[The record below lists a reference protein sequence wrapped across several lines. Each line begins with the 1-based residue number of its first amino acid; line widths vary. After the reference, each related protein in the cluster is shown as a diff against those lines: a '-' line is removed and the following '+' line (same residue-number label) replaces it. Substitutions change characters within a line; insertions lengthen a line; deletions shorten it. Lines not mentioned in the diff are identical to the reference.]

1 MGRLCEIGPIA
12 PFLFFSSFS
21 FSVFFSFLFLEFKF
35 EFSFNCELI
44 FILNVQIEHT
54 NMGGFYLFFS
64 FLFFSLLF
72 PILKYSKWVLNP
84 QFGTL
89 IYFLTVITIF
99 TRCTYN
105 KTNMMHNYF

>member
-54 NMGGFYLFFS
+54 NMGGFYLFVHLFS
-64 FLFFSLLF
+64 ILYSIFLSLLF
-72 PILKYSKWVLNP
+72 
-84 QFGTL
+84 F
-89 IYFLTVITIF
+89 VIS
-99 TRCTYN
+99 
-105 KTNMMHNYF
+105 HS